1 MTKQTRM
8 TKSKTSSKPRHA
20 FSSFVLRHSFG
31 IRHSC
36 FVINKRSLYTPV
48 VRQNTSPVPG
58 EILNAPA
65 SLPPA
70 SSPARTLPRHLL
82 YSIFARIGGSGLDTD
97 AFESLRASYRGGF
110 LGKAI
115 AYDNRQKE
123 IPASLIHSLRWHP
136 VRLISFFDRP
146 YYYGAKKKYLDWV
159 ASRHLATG
167 RYDLFHS
174 WSGDCL
180 RSLQVAKQRR
190 IPSIVEIP
198 TWHRDGGKKK
208 VDWPKSQSASK
219 TPGVP
224 TWKARLLLQRKRFI
238 EEYQLADLLLV
249 LSRKAANTFRI
260 RGFPEEK
267 LFYLPRGVDVERFKP
282 GERPAKFRA
291 VFSGALIKRKG
302 IQHVLEAWHRLNLPD
317 AELWLVGHGHDGAEH
332 FLKQIWS
339 EHIRVVGFVRDPEN
353 YLNQGT
359 VHVFPSQ
366 WEGSAKVTYEAAACA
381 LPKVTTRQ
389 AGDVVRDGVEGI
401 IVPPRDVDAIMAALE
416 QLYQHPEMV
425 ERMSQAARRRVVENF
440 TWDHF
445 RARLLGAYEIAMQ
458 GRALS

>member
-1 MTKQTRM
+1 M
-8 TKSKTSSKPRHA
+8 
-20 FSSFVLRHSFG
+20 
-31 IRHSC
+31 
-36 FVINKRSLYTPV
+36 
-48 VRQNTSPVPG
+48 PG

-65 SLPPA
+65 PLRSA
-70 SSPARTLPRHLL
+70 SPPARTLPRHLL

-97 AFESLRASYRGGF
+97 AFETLRASYRGGF

-146 YYYGAKKKYLDWV
+146 YYYGAKKKYLDWIT
-159 ASRHLATG
+159 SRHLATD

-180 RSLQVAKQRR
+180 RSLQVAKQRG

-208 VDWPKSQSASK
+208 VDWPKAAESANK
-219 TPGVP
+219 TPEVAV
-224 TWKARLLLQRKRFI
+224 WKARLLLQRRRFI

-249 LSRKAANTFRI
+249 LSQKAANTFRI

-267 LFYLPRGVDVERFKP
+267 LFYLPRGVNVERFKP

-302 IQHVLEAWHRLNLPD
+302 IHHVLEAWHRLNLPN
-317 AELWLVGHGHDGAEH
+317 AELWLVGHVHDEAKP
-332 FLKQIWS
+332 FLKQFWRDN
-339 EHIRVVGFVRDPEN
+339 IRVVGFVRDPEN

-381 LPKVTTRQ
+381 LPQITTRE
-389 AGDVVRDGVEGI
+389 AGDVVRDGFEGI
-401 IVPPRDVDAIMAALE
+401 IVKPGDVDAIAAAL
-416 QLYQHPEMV
+416 QHLHRHPEIVQQMG
-425 ERMSQAARRRVVENF
+425 SSARRRVVENF

-445 RARLLGAYEIAMQ
+445 RSRLLGAYEMAM
-458 GRALS
+458 RMAR